1 MTSNKPVDKLAD
13 NLKGLVIGAS
23 GTIPGYQHGEIKRM
37 VEKCGAKFA
46 SMNIINRARELKGCE
61 IVNIDWLLK
70 KIKKHIPEVDQKE
83 ILKREGNEGVRPK
96 DKKRERDSSEDNEGN
111 LSKKTKDE
119 EQINLKRLIDLVDD
133 KYPKSSDTVSVYQDD
148 AGLIWDATLVN
159 ADGEEQVD
167 VLRIQLLQ
175 VHGKSQLFHTWDLQ
189 YRFGSSEES
198 DVIRNSGSLD
208 SAKRRFKAKFKMFSH
223 LAWEDRHDTP
233 RSKGWFFLEMHHREA
248 PIFTSE
254 ISPLPASVE
263 NVLKI
268 IFTSGNLK
276 NYVQFLT
283 RYGRSVLLGTT
294 VDKKKLL
301 VGIAVLD
308 KLMELTNPQVAL
320 GGHSNVKNRLCKI
333 YESLILTNM
342 SISAA
347 NDTIRQ
353 ELESLDL
360 LLKLHDA
367 SKILEKKLP
376 VILIGHEPNF
386 PSTRSRNNDPSEGK
400 VDRIQDAPGEV
411 MGIFRLE
418 LPGEAERF
426 SQWEKENLSSI
437 GDRRLLWHGS
447 MSSNFAGILSQGLR
461 GDGIVSTDGKNFV
474 PGVFFADIS
483 TKSAGYCRQKGE
495 ALMLLCEV
503 ELGKASAVSD
513 RHGGRTFHKRWRD
526 AGYIHPD
533 FKGTQVPDVDAG
545 TATLNNYSGLYHSE
559 YVAKS
564 PAQIRQR
571 YLFHV
576 KIV

>member
-1 MTSNKPVDKLAD
+1 MFL
-13 NLKGLVIGAS
+13 G
-23 GTIPGYQHGEIKRM
+23 
-37 VEKCGAKFA
+37 
-46 SMNIINRARELKGCE
+46 
-61 IVNIDWLLK
+61 
-70 KIKKHIPEVDQKE
+70 
-83 ILKREGNEGVRPK
+83 
-96 DKKRERDSSEDNEGN
+96 
-111 LSKKTKDE
+111 
-119 EQINLKRLIDLVDD
+119 
-133 KYPKSSDTVSVYQDD
+133 DTVSVYQDD

-223 LAWEDRHDTP
+223 LAWEDRHDIP

-276 NYVQFLT
+276 NYVRFLT

-333 YESLILTNM
+333 YEILILTNM

-386 PSTRSRNNDPSEGK
+386 PSTRSRNNDP
-400 VDRIQDAPGEV
+400 RY
-411 MGIFRLE
+411 IFL
-418 LPGEAERF
+418 
-426 SQWEKENLSSI
+426 
-437 GDRRLLWHGS
+437 
-447 MSSNFAGILSQGLR
+447 
-461 GDGIVSTDGKNFV
+461 
-474 PGVFFADIS
+474 
-483 TKSAGYCRQKGE
+483 
-495 ALMLLCEV
+495 
-503 ELGKASAVSD
+503 
-513 RHGGRTFHKRWRD
+513 
-526 AGYIHPD
+526 
-533 FKGTQVPDVDAG
+533 
-545 TATLNNYSGLYHSE
+545 
-559 YVAKS
+559 
-564 PAQIRQR
+564 
-571 YLFHV
+571 
-576 KIV
+576 